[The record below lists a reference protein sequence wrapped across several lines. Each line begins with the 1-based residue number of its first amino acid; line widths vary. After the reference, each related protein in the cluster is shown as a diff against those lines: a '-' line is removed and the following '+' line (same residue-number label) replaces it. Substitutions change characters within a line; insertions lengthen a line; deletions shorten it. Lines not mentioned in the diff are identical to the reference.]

1 MKFALSTQ
9 ENWPT
14 LIKEGSFPPL
24 AGPAGRK
31 QLARSRASKVG
42 KGLPIRIR
50 GGVGQKSIFG
60 AVTAQLTMCVCHQDG
75 RGRPS
80 CQNIEVRNFN
90 AIRNSIWGIIRH
102 ALITRLMCAYSI
114 ALEMGLLVAE
124 SARPTIEKEE
134 GSLVQSILLTSVR
147 TQDMPRRV
155 KREAGAMH
163 NFTGR
168 IPLEP

>member
-1 MKFALSTQ
+1 
-9 ENWPT
+9 
-14 LIKEGSFPPL
+14 
-24 AGPAGRK
+24 
-31 QLARSRASKVG
+31 
-42 KGLPIRIR
+42 
-50 GGVGQKSIFG
+50 
-60 AVTAQLTMCVCHQDG
+60 
-75 RGRPS
+75 
-80 CQNIEVRNFN
+80 
-90 AIRNSIWGIIRH
+90 
-102 ALITRLMCAYSI
+102 MCAYSI